1 VATSGVA
8 TSGVATSGVATSGV
22 ATREAVP
29 RSAAHVS
36 TVRRLSAARLCREGA
51 YRRTVAALRE
61 VYPGD
66 DHTVSGDVHVLPG
79 VASHGLARRDILVY
93 LPPSYGAR
101 PARRYPVLYLGD
113 GQNVFDAATS
123 FAGEWG
129 VDEAAEN
136 LAAGGQGPEVIL
148 VAIPNGG
155 DARLA
160 EYDPWPAPAGLPIA
174 GQESQAAAYLD
185 FVLQTVRPR
194 VDRAFRTRTGRGS
207 TGIVGS
213 SLGGL
218 IALYACLTRPNVFGF
233 CGALSPAFWVTGGKI
248 FAAAEE
254 RSAAGLRVYL
264 DVGRREAGGR
274 MVPQIRRMRD
284 VLRRR
289 GYDVAYVEDADG
301 EHNEEAWRRR
311 FPAMLA
317 WFLDPAARPPGDG
330 NDETA

>member
-1 VATSGVA
+1 MPAEGDEGGSWSPGAPPASTPRDTS
-8 TSGVATSGVATSGV
+8 
-22 ATREAVP
+22 
-29 RSAAHVS
+29 SAE
-36 TVRRLSAARLCREGA
+36 RLAEKE
-51 YRRTVAALRE
+51 RTVEQWLPYRE

-66 DHTVSGDVHVLPG
+66 NHTVSGDVHVLPG
-79 VASHGLARRDILVY
+79 VEGYGLARRDILVY

-101 PARRYPVLYLGD
+101 PARRYPVLYLSD

-129 VDEAAEN
+129 ADEAAED
-136 LAAGGQGPEVIL
+136 LAARGQSLEAIM

-160 EYDPWPAPAGLPIA
+160 EYDPWPAPAGMPIA
-174 GQESQAAAYLD
+174 GRESQAAAYLD
-185 FVLQTVRPR
+185 FLLQTVRPR
-194 VDRAFRTRTGRGS
+194 VDTAFRTRTRRGS

-218 IALYACLTRPNVFGF
+218 IALYACLTRPHVFGF

-248 FAAAEE
+248 FQAVEE
-254 RSAAGLRVYL
+254 RSASGLRVYL
-264 DVGRREAGGR
+264 DVGRHEAGGR

-284 VLRRR
+284 ALRQR

-301 EHNEEAWRRR
+301 QHNEEAWRRR

-317 WFLDPAARPPGDG
+317 WFLDPAARPPHNDDGD
-330 NDETA
+330 ERLL